1 MKIDINSIE
10 DFEDEG
16 MIREK
21 RKKFNVSGKKKN
33 YKQFKQLKETK
44 RNGNQYPKKR
54 KR

>member
-1 MKIDINSIE
+1 MKIDINNIE

-21 RKKFNVSGKKKN
+21 RRKFLTSGKKKG
-33 YKQFKQLKETK
+33 YKQFKQLKESK
-44 RNGNQYPKKR
+44 RNGNKYPKKR

>member
-1 MKIDINSIE
+1 MKIDINNIE

-21 RKKFNVSGKKKN
+21 RRKFRTSGKKKG
-33 YKQFKQLKETK
+33 YKQFKQLKESK
-44 RNGNQYPKKR
+44 RNWNKYPKKR